1 MKKIFN
7 NYHLLAGIHTI
18 SIKTPEPLIVPKVY
32 QKVVTSVTHNSQE
45 NPIYTSKLNL
55 NKLTLD
61 IYEYSYFQE
70 QLQMLL
76 DSAGITEYRIVRAD
90 FRFDMFEPDEYA
102 RFAKIHR
109 YLISLLATQYQVTN
123 AYRTVNLFSQKQL
136 SVAIKNKYFECENY
150 DKAAESNKSD
160 AAAGRL
166 EIRSKSLRT
175 SDLQKV
181 FMEEWFNRWDK
192 SLSCIEE
199 MSAKYNTELKKIYK
213 KGKEK
218 SLTGFRSL
226 TDFLIQYE
234 SCIFSREQMVNLI
247 SLVDTSVRNPSKRVS
262 NFKQKY
268 GTDFYTEKDIKYV
281 VNEIKRATAQYFSS

>member
-102 RFAKIHR
+102 RFAKI
-109 YLISLLATQYQVTN
+109 TP
-123 AYRTVNLFSQKQL
+123 
-136 SVAIKNKYFECENY
+136 AILNKFC
-150 DKAAESNKSD
+150 
-160 AAAGRL
+160 
-166 EIRSKSLRT
+166 
-175 SDLQKV
+175 LQHST
-181 FMEEWFNRWDK
+181 R
-192 SLSCIEE
+192 
-199 MSAKYNTELKKIYK
+199 
-213 KGKEK
+213 
-218 SLTGFRSL
+218 
-226 TDFLIQYE
+226 
-234 SCIFSREQMVNLI
+234 
-247 SLVDTSVRNPSKRVS
+247 
-262 NFKQKY
+262 
-268 GTDFYTEKDIKYV
+268 
-281 VNEIKRATAQYFSS
+281 

>member
-1 MKKIFN
+1 MKKILN

-18 SIKTPEPLIVPKVY
+18 SIRTPEPLIVPEAY
-32 QKVVTSVTHNSQE
+32 QKVVTSVSHNNQE

-55 NKLTLD
+55 NKITTD
-61 IYEYSYFQE
+61 IYSYSRFQE
-70 QLQMLL
+70 QLEMIL

-90 FRFDMFEPDEYA
+90 VRFDMFEPDEYE

-109 YLISLLATQYQVTN
+109 YLISLLATQYQVKN
-123 AYRTVNLFSQKQL
+123 AYKTIDLFSQKQL

-160 AAAGRL
+160 TAAGRL

-175 SDLQKV
+175 NDLQKI
-181 FMEEWFNRWDK
+181 FMEEWFNRWNK
-192 SLSCIEE
+192 SLSCIDE
-199 MSAKYNTELKKIYK
+199 MNARYNTELEKIYK
-213 KGKEK
+213 EGKEK
-218 SLTGFRSL
+218 SQAGFRSL

-234 SCIFSREQMVNLI
+234 SCIFSRTQMVNLI
-247 SLVDTSVRNPSKRVS
+247 KRVDSTVKNPSKRVS

-268 GTDFYTEKDIKYV
+268 GVDFYTEEDINRT
-281 VNEIKRATAQYFSS
+281 VNEIKRATARYFNS

>member
-1 MKKIFN
+1 
-7 NYHLLAGIHTI
+7 
-18 SIKTPEPLIVPKVY
+18 
-32 QKVVTSVTHNSQE
+32 
-45 NPIYTSKLNL
+45 
-55 NKLTLD
+55 
-61 IYEYSYFQE
+61 
-70 QLQMLL
+70 MLL

-213 KGKEK
+213 EGKEK

>member
-18 SIKTPEPLIVPKVY
+18 SIKTLEPLIVPKVY

-213 KGKEK
+213 EGKEK

>member
-18 SIKTPEPLIVPKVY
+18 SIKTPEPLIVSKVY

-213 KGKEK
+213 EGKEK

>member
-45 NPIYTSKLNL
+45 NPIYTSRLNL

-150 DKAAESNKSD
+150 DKAAEIFILYRRNV
-160 AAAGRL
+160 
-166 EIRSKSLRT
+166 SK
-175 SDLQKV
+175 
-181 FMEEWFNRWDK
+181 
-192 SLSCIEE
+192 I
-199 MSAKYNTELKKIYK
+199 
-213 KGKEK
+213 
-218 SLTGFRSL
+218 
-226 TDFLIQYE
+226 
-234 SCIFSREQMVNLI
+234 
-247 SLVDTSVRNPSKRVS
+247 
-262 NFKQKY
+262 
-268 GTDFYTEKDIKYV
+268 
-281 VNEIKRATAQYFSS
+281 

>member
-90 FRFDMFEPDEYA
+90 FRFDEYA

-213 KGKEK
+213 EGKEK

-281 VNEIKRATAQYFSS
+281 VNEIKRATAQYFSN

>member
-1 MKKIFN
+1 MKKILN

-18 SIKTPEPLIVPKVY
+18 SIRTPEPLIVPKAY
-32 QKVVTSVTHNSQE
+32 QKVVTSVSHNNQE

-55 NKLTLD
+55 NKITTE
-61 IYEYSYFQE
+61 IYSYSRFRE
-70 QLQMLL
+70 ELQMLL

-90 FRFDMFEPDEYA
+90 LRFDMFEPDEYV
-102 RFAKIHR
+102 RFTKIHR

-123 AYRTVNLFSQKQL
+123 AYKTIDLFSQKQL

-160 AAAGRL
+160 AATGRL

-175 SDLQKV
+175 NDLQKV
-181 FMEEWFNRWDK
+181 FMEDWFNRWDK

-199 MSAKYNTELKKIYK
+199 MSAKYNAELKKIYK
-213 KGKEK
+213 EGKEK
-218 SLTGFRSL
+218 SQAGFRSL

-247 SLVDTSVRNPSKRVS
+247 SLADDTVKNPPKRVS

-268 GTDFYTEKDIKYV
+268 GADFYTEKDIKYV
-281 VNEIKRATAQYFSS
+281 INEIKRATDQYFNS